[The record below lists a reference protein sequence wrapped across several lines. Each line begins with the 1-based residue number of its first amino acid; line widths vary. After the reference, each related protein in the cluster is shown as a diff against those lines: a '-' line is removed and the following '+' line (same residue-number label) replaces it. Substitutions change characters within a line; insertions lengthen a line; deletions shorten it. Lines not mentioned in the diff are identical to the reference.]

1 MLVQLPP
8 ELILL
13 IAANL
18 GRATDISSFARTS
31 RAIYHQLIDFLYKV
45 SQDNGERQP
54 LLWACSEGEE
64 RTLELAIQNL
74 EKGRTNIDVY
84 GKALA
89 QASASGHSKI
99 VSTVLQK
106 VKPLLVCDYWVDV
119 ALREAARHGH
129 QSVVQLLVGEGA
141 DIDVCDPDGTPLIH
155 AVAGGHGDVVE
166 LLLKNGASVH
176 RTNKIGRTALHAA
189 ACKGDIKTVEDLL
202 KHGAKVDE
210 EDAYGRTAL
219 FLAVFGHKDVV
230 EYLLNKGAKAHRK
243 YCCDDT
249 ALQVA
254 EEWKTETSLISLGKR
269 RAVVEGLDSLT
280 VFKIVLVS

>member
-1 MLVQLPP
+1 M
-8 ELILL
+8 LL

-18 GRATDISSFARTS
+18 GTVTDISSFARTS
-31 RAIYHQLIDFLYKV
+31 QAFYHQLIDFLYKI
-45 SQDNGERQP
+45 SQENGERQP

-64 RTLELAIQNL
+64 RTLELAIRNFK
-74 EKGRTNIDVY
+74 KGRINIDVY

-89 QASASGHSKI
+89 QASANVHSKI

-106 VKPLLVCDYWVDV
+106 VKTVLLCDDW
-119 ALREAARHGH
+119 R
-129 QSVVQLLVGEGA
+129 VVQLLAEEGA
-141 DIDVCDPDGTPLIH
+141 DIDVCDLDGTPLIH

-176 RTNKIGRTALHAA
+176 RTNKIGRTTLHAA
-189 ACKGDIKTVEDLL
+189 ASKGDVKSVEALI

-210 EDAYGRTAL
+210 EDGYGRTAL

-249 ALQVA
+249 AL
-254 EEWKTETSLISLGKR
+254 
-269 RAVVEGLDSLT
+269 
-280 VFKIVLVS
+280 